1 MAAESCEHVICRNG
15 IYSDGFILPLAGE
28 DPDDPWPRPVRAIL
42 YFVALIWCFMG
53 VAIVSDVFMGA
64 IERITSKK
72 ARVWDRSLQKYHTI
86 TVWNDTVANLTLMAL
101 GSSAPEILLSL
112 IELISKSFYSGNL
125 GPSTIVGSAAF
136 NLLCISAV
144 CVSAIPAGQK
154 RTIKDIGVFSV
165 TATFSILA
173 YLWLYFIV
181 AGPSKDVVD
190 ISEGIIT
197 FLYFPLL
204 VTIAYMADKGYFTL
218 RSSQGELADS
228 DKKLR
233 KTITTVTKDE
243 LASLE
248 MSVMQKQQN
257 GQQRVHLTDEQLA
270 KLIEFELIEPKS
282 RAVYRVGAT
291 RKMVGGRRISSSDL
305 EKEAMKRNQIVPVTE
320 VVQDDVEREN
330 RRKEI
335 TMAFN
340 SHSYAVM
347 ENIGTLSI
355 PVELSGVD
363 KSGAAMVTVEY
374 KTRDGTAHANSD
386 YEPVCGKLE
395 FAPGEERKHISVTI
409 IDDAAYEDDE
419 LFYIDLF
426 NPSSTDQGTVAVLG
440 ENKTA
445 TVAILDDDHPGTLSF
460 ELEAITVQEERED
473 IEQNIKVNRKG
484 GCNGVISCR
493 YHTESHTAIGGRDF
507 EELDG
512 TLTFE
517 NGQAS
522 ANIIAVIK
530 PLGRYESSECF
541 RLVLTD
547 PKGGARFD
555 KLTDGGDDAN
565 ICTVTIVPNEKSK
578 SRTDKIMGMLVGNWD
593 KAQLGHANWKDQF
606 QDAFF
611 VNGGDDGGDSASVFD
626 WVMHIVTVFW
636 KVLFALIPPV
646 DFCDGWL
653 CFVSSLFM
661 IGVVTGL
668 IGDIAALL
676 GCALDVPD
684 AITAITF
691 VALGT
696 SLPDTFASK
705 TAAEQDPYA
714 DASVGNVTGSNSVN
728 VFLGLG
734 MPWSIGAIY
743 WRCVGYK
750 DEWGKKY
757 PDMKEK
763 YPEGGKFVVK
773 SGDLGFSVIV
783 FSSCALC
790 GIALLMIR
798 RKIWKAELGG
808 PVNVKY
814 LTSVFFVCLWFIY
827 IGLSSWKVID
837 SRQGDPCY

>member
-1 MAAESCEHVICRNG
+1 MANETCEHVICKDG
-15 IYSDGFILPLAGE
+15 IYSDGFIFPLAGE
-28 DPDDPWPRPVRAIL
+28 DADDPWPRPLRAIL
-42 YFVALIWCFMG
+42 YFIGLVWCFMG

-72 ARVWDRSLQKYHTI
+72 SRVWDRNLEKYHTI

-136 NLLCISAV
+136 NLFCISAV

-154 RTIKDIGVFSV
+154 RTIKDIGVFSI
-165 TATFSILA
+165 TATFSIFA
-173 YLWLYFIV
+173 YLWLLFIV
-181 AGPSKDVVD
+181 SGPSKDVVD

-197 FLYFPLL
+197 FFYFPIL
-204 VTIAYMADKGYFTL
+204 VTIAYMADKGFFTL
-218 RSSQGELADS
+218 RSAQSSAERNLRKSITSFSKEELATLEMNVIQKQGE
-228 DKKLR
+228 R
-233 KTITTVTKDE
+233 KV
-243 LASLE
+243 
-248 MSVMQKQQN
+248 Q
-257 GQQRVHLTDEQLA
+257 LTDEQLA
-270 KLIEFELIEPKS
+270 KLVEIELQQPKT
-282 RAVYRVGAT
+282 RAAYRVGAT

-305 EKEAMKRNQIVPVTE
+305 EKDMMKRNQIVPVTE
-320 VVQDDVEREN
+320 VVEDDIEKDKP
-330 RRKEI
+330 RKV

-355 PVELSGVD
+355 PVEVTGQTD
-363 KSGAAMVTVEY
+363 AAATVFVEY

-386 YEPVCGKLE
+386 YEPVSGKLE
-395 FAPGEERKHISVTI
+395 FAPGEDRKHISVTI

-419 LFYIDLF
+419 LFYVDLF
-426 NPSSTDQGTVAVLG
+426 NPSSSVEGVVAVLG
-440 ENKTA
+440 DNKTA

-460 ELEAITVQEERED
+460 DEETLEVQEEQENKRVD
-473 IEQNIKVNRKG
+473 IKVNRKG
-484 GCNGVISCR
+484 GCNGEISCR
-493 YHTESHTAIGGRDF
+493 YKTESATAVAGRDY
-507 EELDG
+507 EELDE
-512 TLTFE
+512 TLTFV

-522 ANIIAVIK
+522 SVITATIK
-530 PLGRYESSECF
+530 PLGRYEISESF
-541 RLVLTD
+541 RIILYD

-555 KLTDGGDDAN
+555 KNTDGGDDTN
-565 ICTVTIVPNEKSK
+565 ICTVTIKPNEKAK

-611 VNGGDDGGDSASVFD
+611 VNGGDDGGESASIFD
-626 WVMHIVTVFW
+626 WVMHIVTLFW
-636 KVLFALIPPV
+636 KVFFALIPPV

-653 CFVSSLFM
+653 CFVCSLLM
-661 IGVVTGL
+661 IGVVTAV

-676 GCALDVPD
+676 GCALGVPD

-705 TAAEQDPYA
+705 TAAEQDPFA

-743 WRCVGYK
+743 WSVVGYEE
-750 DEWGKKY
+750 EWERKY
-757 PDMKEK
+757 PDMAEK
-763 YPEGGKFVVK
+763 YPDGGKFVVK
-773 SGDLGFSVIV
+773 SGDLGFSVTV
-783 FSSCALC
+783 FSICAIV
-790 GIALLMIR
+790 GIAVLMVR
-798 RKIWKAELGG
+798 RKLWEAELGG
-808 PVNVKY
+808 PVQIKY
-814 LTSVFFVCLWFIY
+814 ITSAFFVCLWIIY
-827 IGLSSWKVID
+827 ISLSSWKVMD
-837 SRQGDPCY
+837 TRSDDPCYD